1 MSKPMVTYRCKK
13 LIRKGKI
20 LVSLSV
26 KRLIKIWVDF
36 SFLRLKEFMKKGLSC
51 TLLRVEYKH

>member
-20 LVSLSV
+20 YQLSV